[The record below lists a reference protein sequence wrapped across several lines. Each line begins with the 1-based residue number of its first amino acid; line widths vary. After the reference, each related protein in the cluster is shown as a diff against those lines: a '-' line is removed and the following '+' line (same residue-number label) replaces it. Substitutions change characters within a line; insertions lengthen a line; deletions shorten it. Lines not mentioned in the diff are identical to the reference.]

1 MSFVNFQELDSRIS
15 KSFGNVNESL
25 LKSFKNE
32 FQEETR
38 LFSDTDEYDIFLS
51 HRYLD
56 AARIRALKDKLEDD
70 YGYSVYVDWIEDTQ
84 LSRDNITK
92 ETAQQIRK
100 RMSNCKSLILA
111 YSDNSSESLWIPWE
125 MGYFDGLKRLVSIM
139 PIVERPTSYN
149 DYQYIG
155 QEYLGIYSYITE
167 EHDTNQEMQLWV
179 NDEVP
184 ECYIAYNDWMKGRK
198 PRFRD

>member
-1 MSFVNFQELDSRIS
+1 MSFVNFQELDSRIQ
-15 KSFGNVNESL
+15 KSFGSLNESL
-25 LKSFKNE
+25 LKSFENE

-38 LFSDTDEYDIFLS
+38 SFSEHDEYDIFLS

-56 AARIRALKDKLEDD
+56 AVRIRALKDKLEDD
-70 YGYSVYVDWIEDTQ
+70 YGFSVYVDWIEDKQ
-84 LSRDNITK
+84 LSRDSITK

-100 RMSNCKSLILA
+100 RMSSCKSLILA
-111 YSDNSSESLWIPWE
+111 FSDNSSESLWIPWE
-125 MGYFDGLKRLVSIM
+125 MGYFDGLKQLVSIM

-167 EHDTNQEMQLWV
+167 EVDTHQQKRLWI

-184 ECYIAYNDWMKGRK
+184 ECYIAYDEWINGRK
-198 PRFRD
+198 PKFRN